1 MSRRNLKPI
10 ALLLAGGIAG
20 TAVALVLLGLWNAPE
35 ARAGGVCR
43 GNMGDFISSDDSG
56 TRLYVWS
63 LGTNP
68 PQVYAYDF
76 DTGTYTHKDLSL
88 PRLRKPPPP
97 EEKKPDKE
105 INVSGTIWTPDP
117 EERVAIING
126 KTYREGEVFTT
137 KSGKKYKIIE
147 IKPTNEVEYKEIKD

>member
-1 MSRRNLKPI
+1 MSGIRWKKGAIFLAGLI
-10 ALLLAGGIAG
+10 SGAAAVFVLLHPLGPPAAQAGGI
-20 TAVALVLLGLWNAPE
+20 
-35 ARAGGVCR
+35 CK
-43 GNMGDFISSDDSG
+43 GNMGDFVSSDADG
-56 TRLYVWS
+56 KRIFVWS

-76 DTGTYTHKDLSL
+76 ESGTYTHKDLSL
-88 PRLRKPPPP
+88 PRVKQPPKTK
-97 EEKKPDKE
+97 EKEPDKE

-126 KTYREGEVFTT
+126 KTYREGETFTT

-147 IKPTNEVEYKEIKD
+147 IKPTNEVVYREVK